1 MRTGRIKVLLSIAAV
16 LFMCTMFNCN
26 AQAKMNVTVSPAKL
40 VQNAKKHPTVYDSS
54 VAHCMSLNEYTESMR
69 KAGGGKLTF
78 KKGTYRFQYS
88 VCIPSNVTVV
98 FEDGV
103 VIENIFDTKAHI
115 KPATAMWQL
124 VPKNMTYKNK
134 AIGKYNGTSNAKMI
148 AKGKVVFDMKYI
160 KGLSIVAVH
169 CKNIEISGIT
179 FKGMNGNHYI
189 EVNGA
194 KNVKINKCKFNK
206 AKKGSPQKAYVKEAI
221 NIDMA
226 DEITGGVGCTW
237 AKQDKTP
244 CVNIKVTNSV
254 FQGMSRGVGTHNY
267 SQTKKKKNI
276 YHSKI
281 LIKGNTFKNLYD
293 AGVYL
298 MNWKNTKILNN
309 RFIKNGKGNN
319 LTSTNTGHAISGSGV
334 KNITITGNHFKQIKK
349 NPINFN
355 GQENVGNGAG
365 AYTRIYVYI
374 TKKEA
379 EKMLDNTSEKCGND
393 PKFPGYDVVYFRND
407 GRRTKENA
415 VGINFAKQKVNFN
428 IE

>member
-1 MRTGRIKVLLSIAAV
+1 
-16 LFMCTMFNCN
+16 
-26 AQAKMNVTVSPAKL
+26 
-40 VQNAKKHPTVYDSS
+40 
-54 VAHCMSLNEYTESMR
+54 
-69 KAGGGKLTF
+69 
-78 KKGTYRFQYS
+78 
-88 VCIPSNVTVV
+88 
-98 FEDGV
+98 
-103 VIENIFDTKAHI
+103 
-115 KPATAMWQL
+115 MWQL